1 MNKNRVNMTIC
12 LLMFMFSFLMLKANI
27 QVCLTDVHS
36 LNSNGKQVSVIMSGH
51 NNIHS
56 DIIQLPLH

>member
-1 MNKNRVNMTIC
+1 MTIC

-27 QVCLTDVHS
+27 QVCLADVHS
-36 LNSNGKQVSVIMSGH
+36 LNSNGKQVSVIMSDH